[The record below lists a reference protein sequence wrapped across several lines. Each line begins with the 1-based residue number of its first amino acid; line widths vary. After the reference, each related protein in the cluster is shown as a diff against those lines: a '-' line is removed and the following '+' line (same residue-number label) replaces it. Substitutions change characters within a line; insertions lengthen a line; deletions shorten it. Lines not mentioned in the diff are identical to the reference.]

1 MASITALGR
10 FLLCDRDANEGSSG
24 ECKQWHRHHKKKDLE
39 KYFLLVFLFLPVT
52 LTLLHFHL
60 LTYSSPTSPSLTYF
74 SWPVLPESVSVVSCV
89 KPSSFLF
96 LVTPHSNTPLT
107 HACTHAHVRV
117 HVCFFASVYSLQCR
131 EVP

>member
-10 FLLCDRDANEGSSG
+10 FLLCDRDVNEGSSG

-60 LTYSSPTSPSLTYF
+60 LTSHLLLLPSPIF
-74 SWPVLPESVSVVSCV
+74 
-89 KPSSFLF
+89 
-96 LVTPHSNTPLT
+96 HGQ
-107 HACTHAHVRV
+107 
-117 HVCFFASVYSLQCR
+117 YSLNLFQWYLA
-131 EVP
+131 

>member
-1 MASITALGR
+1 MQIVTQASQKKRLREI
-10 FLLCDRDANEGSSG
+10 FLSSLLPRDTDTFA
-24 ECKQWHRHHKKKDLE
+24 
-39 KYFLLVFLFLPVT
+39 
-52 LTLLHFHL
+52 LLHFHL
-60 LTYSSPTSPSLTYF
+60 SPTSPSLTYF

-117 HVCFFASVYSLQCR
+117 HVCFFASVYSLQST
-131 EVP
+131 V

>member
-1 MASITALGR
+1 MQIVAQAS
-10 FLLCDRDANEGSSG
+10 
-24 ECKQWHRHHKKKDLE
+24 QKKDLE
-39 KYFLLVFLFLPVT
+39 KYFSLVFLPVT
-52 LTLLHFHL
+52 LTLLHFCTSTSHL
-60 LTYSSPTSPSLTYF
+60 LHFYLLTYF

-117 HVCFFASVYSLQCR
+117 HVCFFASVYSLQST
-131 EVP
+131 V